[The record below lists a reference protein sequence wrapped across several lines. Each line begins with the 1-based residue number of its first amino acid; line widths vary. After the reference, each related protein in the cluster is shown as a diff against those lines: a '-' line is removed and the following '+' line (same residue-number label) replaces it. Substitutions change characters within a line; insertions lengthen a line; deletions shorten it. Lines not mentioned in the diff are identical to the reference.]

1 MFGRRLLRTVQQL
14 LAVDDLNHAALVG
27 PVSKIDAVALR
38 AGGNHAVEFG
48 RNGAGGARLLADQAV
63 IADLHRLGG
72 ITEVV
77 HFGHSA
83 RAPPLDPGDEI
94 SDAGVAFPPALMRV
108 LEPPAQPR
116 DERWRFRLAYI
127 PDLVPPP
134 AERA

>member
-1 MFGRRLLRTVQQL
+1 MFGRRHLRTVEPL
-14 LAVDDLNHAALVG
+14 PAVDDLNLAALVG
-27 PVSKIDAVALR
+27 PVSKIVAVALR

-72 ITEVV
+72 IAEIV

-108 LEPPAQPR
+108 LEPPAQLR
-116 DERWRFRLAYI
+116 DEPRRFRLAYL
-127 PDLVPPP
+127 PHTGPPP
-134 AERA
+134 P